1 MKKNRL
7 LIITLLLVSFF
18 AFGLVAKAQTRDVK
32 RDYTKQI
39 PQIVRQVEGT
49 QVGGS
54 SGSTGTTSGKSG
66 GIDLCQNAGIVK
78 AAQIVG
84 WMFFI
89 IRIIAPLVL
98 IAMGIIEIAKAV
110 VANDEKAIT
119 ASISSLVKRA
129 IAAIVIFFIPTII
142 SLIFTIVGNA
152 GEAKDKFKC
161 LTTCMNK
168 PNSCKIPNNK
178 LFK

>member
-7 LIITLLLVSFF
+7 LIITILLISFF

-54 SGSTGTTSGKSG
+54 SGSTGTTVGKSG
-66 GIDLCQNAGIVK
+66 GIDLCQNAGVVK
-78 AAQIVG
+78 SAQIVG
-84 WMFFI
+84 WMLFVI
-89 IRIIAPLVL
+89 KIVAPLIL
-98 IAMGIIEIAKAV
+98 IIMGIIEIAKAV
-110 VANDEKAIT
+110 VSNDDKAIKV
-119 ASISSLVKRA
+119 ALSALVKRA
-129 IAAIVIFFIPTII
+129 IAAVVIFFVPTII
-142 SLIFTIVGNA
+142 ALIFNLVGNA
-152 GEAKDKFKC
+152 SEAKGKFSC
-161 LTTCMNK
+161 LSTCIST
-168 PNSCKIPNNK
+168 PSSCTIPNNE